1 MQIHKILILIL
12 NNNKLNYN
20 NNLII
25 KKDAEVQTI
34 PIDDNMGN
42 ILEEQSQTIQ
52 MLQKK
57 INNMESMLDKVLI
70 KLREK
75 NKNNNYENYIKEEKE
90 NSELEL
96 SNNNEN
102 EKSDSLN
109 SNDNSREQIIHL
121 SKDISNTYM
130 SQTPK
135 EDLNKN
141 DFKIKENKLNSS
153 SEFSIS
159 ISKNN
164 NNVDLTYKSNHN
176 EQTLE
181 IPVIKY
187 NSEISEIDDT
197 QNDL

>member
-1 MQIHKILILIL
+1 
-12 NNNKLNYN
+12 
-20 NNLII
+20 
-25 KKDAEVQTI
+25 
-34 PIDDNMGN
+34 
-42 ILEEQSQTIQ
+42 
-52 MLQKK
+52 
-57 INNMESMLDKVLI
+57 
-70 KLREK
+70 
-75 NKNNNYENYIKEEKE
+75 
-90 NSELEL
+90 
-96 SNNNEN
+96 
-102 EKSDSLN
+102 
-109 SNDNSREQIIHL
+109 
-121 SKDISNTYM
+121 M

>member
-1 MQIHKILILIL
+1 
-12 NNNKLNYN
+12 
-20 NNLII
+20 
-25 KKDAEVQTI
+25 
-34 PIDDNMGN
+34 
-42 ILEEQSQTIQ
+42 
-52 MLQKK
+52 
-57 INNMESMLDKVLI
+57 
-70 KLREK
+70 
-75 NKNNNYENYIKEEKE
+75 
-90 NSELEL
+90 
-96 SNNNEN
+96 
-102 EKSDSLN
+102 
-109 SNDNSREQIIHL
+109 
-121 SKDISNTYM
+121 M

-141 DFKIKENKLNSS
+141 DFKSKENKLNSS

>member
-1 MQIHKILILIL
+1 
-12 NNNKLNYN
+12 
-20 NNLII
+20 
-25 KKDAEVQTI
+25 
-34 PIDDNMGN
+34 
-42 ILEEQSQTIQ
+42 
-52 MLQKK
+52 
-57 INNMESMLDKVLI
+57 
-70 KLREK
+70 
-75 NKNNNYENYIKEEKE
+75 
-90 NSELEL
+90 
-96 SNNNEN
+96 
-102 EKSDSLN
+102 
-109 SNDNSREQIIHL
+109 
-121 SKDISNTYM
+121 M

-141 DFKIKENKLNSS
+141 DFKSKENKLNSS

-164 NNVDLTYKSNHN
+164 NNIDLTYKSNHN